1 MKKWVAIIGLL
12 VVIALSV
19 GVFTLLR
26 SLDTI
31 VEAAIEK
38 YGSEITGTAVR
49 VGSVEIML
57 TDGRGT
63 IRGLTL
69 ANPSGFSSGSAFSL
83 GEITL
88 DIDPNSVTENP
99 VVIDEVTVRA
109 PQVAYELDANL
120 GSNIQTI
127 LDNIE
132 RYAGSGGS
140 SSGGGGDGGATGSAE
155 GPEVRLVVKRF
166 TFENGKVEADASAV
180 GGEAL
185 KVKLPPLG
193 MQNLGG
199 SRGAPPGDIGSEV
212 LEAYTKV
219 VVKTVGKK
227 QATKQLDKLID
238 DNLEGEEGKAAK
250 KLLRGVL
257 GD

>member
-1 MKKWVAIIGLL
+1 MKKWAAIIAML
-12 VVIALSV
+12 VVVALGV
-19 GVFTLLR
+19 GVFVLLR
-26 SLDTI
+26 SLDAI

-49 VGSVEIML
+49 VSSVEIML

-63 IRGLTL
+63 IRGLTI
-69 ANPSGFSSGSAFSL
+69 ANPPGFSSGSAFSL
-83 GEITL
+83 GEITI
-88 DIDPNSVTENP
+88 DIDPNSVTESP

-109 PQVAYELDANL
+109 PQVTYELDAKL
-120 GSNIQTI
+120 GSNIQTV
-127 LDNIE
+127 LGNIE

-140 SSGGGGDGGATGSAE
+140 SDGGATGSAE
-155 GPEVRLVVKRF
+155 DAELRLAIKRF
-166 TFENGKVEADASAV
+166 TFEKGTVEADASAV

-185 KVKLPPLG
+185 KVELPPLR

-212 LEAYTKV
+212 LEAYTRT
-219 VVKTVGKK
+219 VVKTVGMK
-227 QATKQLDKLID
+227 QATKQLDKVID
-238 DNLEGEEGKAAK
+238 DNLAGEEGKAAK
-250 KLLRGVL
+250 KLLRNLL

>member
-12 VVIALSV
+12 VVVALGV
-19 GVFTLLR
+19 GVFMLLR
-26 SLDTI
+26 SLDAI

-63 IRGLTL
+63 IRGLTI

-83 GEITL
+83 GEIIL
-88 DIDPNSVTENP
+88 DIEPSSVTENP
-99 VVIDEVTVRA
+99 VVIDEITVRA

-140 SSGGGGDGGATGSAE
+140 GDGGAPGSAE
-155 GPEVRLVVKRF
+155 GPEVRLAVKRF
-166 TFENGKVEADASAV
+166 TFEKGKVEADATAV

-185 KVKLPPLG
+185 KVKLPPLS

-212 LEAYTKV
+212 LEAYTRV

-250 KLLRGVL
+250 KLLRGVF

>member
-1 MKKWVAIIGLL
+1 MKKWIAIVGLL
-12 VVIALSV
+12 VVAALGV

-26 SLDTI
+26 SLDAI

-38 YGSEITGTAVR
+38 YGSEITGTTVR
-49 VGSVEIML
+49 VASVEIIL

-63 IRGLTL
+63 IRGLTI
-69 ANPSGFSSGSAFSL
+69 ANPPGFSSGSAFSL

-88 DIDPNSVTENP
+88 DIEPNSVTENP
-99 VVIDEVTVRA
+99 VVIDEVRVLA

-132 RYAGSGGS
+132 RHVGSGRS
-140 SSGGGGDGGATGSAE
+140 SSGGGGDGDATGNAQ
-155 GPEVRLVVKRF
+155 GPEVRLAVKRF
-166 TFENGKVEADASAV
+166 TFEKGEVEADASAV
-180 GGEAL
+180 GGETL
-185 KVKLPPLG
+185 KVELPPLG
-193 MQNLGG
+193 MRNLGG

-212 LEAYTKV
+212 LEAYTRV
-219 VVKTVGKK
+219 VVKTVGMQ
-227 QATKQLDKLID
+227 QAKKQLDKVID
-238 DNLEGEEGKAAK
+238 DRLEGEEGKAAK